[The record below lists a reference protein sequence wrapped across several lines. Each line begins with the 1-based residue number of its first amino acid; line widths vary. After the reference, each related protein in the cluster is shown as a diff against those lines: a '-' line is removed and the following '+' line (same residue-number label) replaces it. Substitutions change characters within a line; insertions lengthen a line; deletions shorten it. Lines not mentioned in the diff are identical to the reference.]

1 VYKKIKNNLF
11 FKNIKMKNESN
22 ELSNEFECR
31 CSIKTLNTLLIL
43 TPPPNP
49 LDMEPSKHQKKLDRE
64 KKLIYF

>member
-1 VYKKIKNNLF
+1 
-11 FKNIKMKNESN
+11 MKNESN